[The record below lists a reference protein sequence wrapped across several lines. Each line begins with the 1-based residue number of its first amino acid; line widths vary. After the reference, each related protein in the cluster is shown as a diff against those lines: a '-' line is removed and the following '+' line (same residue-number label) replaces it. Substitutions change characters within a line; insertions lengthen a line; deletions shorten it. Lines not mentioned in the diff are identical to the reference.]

1 MAVKIV
7 RQPKKIALI
16 GAPTS
21 VAALQAGHER
31 APAVLRAAGLVERL
45 QAVGYEVAD
54 LGDCATQLYQL
65 DDEHPR
71 ARNLPAVLA
80 ALNDLKP
87 RVEQAV
93 KSGALPLVLG
103 GDCILALAT
112 LAGAR
117 RYYRSVS
124 LVYVDRDAD
133 LNVPATTP
141 SGCLDGMVVAHI
153 IGRGAPE
160 LVRFWG
166 EPPLVREPDVALFGV
181 DRLDP
186 PEEAFLGHSPIR
198 HYSAADIQRQGPV
211 TAAEAA
217 LERIHGSSHEF
228 VLHFDVDAISSD
240 DFRAT
245 NFAAPGGL
253 RFDDVRQALEVFV
266 RQKNLAAMELTTYNP
281 ELDPDGSAA
290 KLLVELLARVLAV
303 RLAALEGAEVQAA
316 TPTAAATTALATTPA
331 DASPV
336 AATEPEAPVADAT
349 PATTSTAAAEPVS
362 EPALEHQPPAPA
374 SSEPA
379 SHQASPDPT
388 ESADRAA
395 GEPATAGPADT
406 PTEPETSDF

>member
-21 VAALQAGHER
+21 AAALQAGHER
-31 APAVLRAAGLVERL
+31 APAALRAAGLVERL
-45 QAVGYEVAD
+45 QRVGYEVAD
-54 LGDCATQLYQL
+54 LGDCATQLYRP

-80 ALNDLKP
+80 GLNDLKP
-87 RVEQAV
+87 RVEQAA

-124 LVYVDRDAD
+124 LIYVDRDAD

-166 EPPLVREPDVALFGV
+166 EPPLVREPDVTLFGV

-186 PEEAFLGHSPIR
+186 PEEAYLGHSPIR
-198 HYSAADIQRQGPV
+198 CYSAADIQRQGPAA
-211 TAAEAA
+211 AAEAG

-228 VLHFDVDAISSD
+228 ILHFDTDVISSD

-253 RFDDVRQALEVFV
+253 RLDDVRQALEMFV
-266 RQKNLAAMELTTYNP
+266 RQRNLAAMEVTAYNP

-290 KLLVELLARVLAV
+290 KLLVDLLAGALAA
-303 RLAALEGAEVQAA
+303 RLAALEGADVQAA
-316 TPTAAATTALATTPA
+316 TPAAAVTTAPATTPA
-331 DASPV
+331 DASAV
-336 AATEPEAPVADAT
+336 AAAEPEAPVADAT
-349 PATTSTAAAEPVS
+349 PAETSTAATEPAS
-362 EPALEHQPPAPA
+362 GPALEHQPPAPA

-379 SHQASPDPT
+379 PLEASPDAT
-388 ESADRAA
+388 ESAD
-395 GEPATAGPADT
+395 EPAPADPADT
-406 PTEPETSDF
+406 SAEAKTPDS